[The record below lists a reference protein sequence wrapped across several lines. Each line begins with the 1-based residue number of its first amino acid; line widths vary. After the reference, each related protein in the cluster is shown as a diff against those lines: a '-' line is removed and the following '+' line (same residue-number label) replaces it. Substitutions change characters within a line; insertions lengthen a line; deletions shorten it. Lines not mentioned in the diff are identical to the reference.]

1 MPERTFS
8 DLRLYDKTCAALIAD
23 PDITGDLLLIGLWLA
38 RATVLDDPKPG
49 EGRWSTKAIARD
61 LYGRGRAY
69 SVTGMGMDSHVPS
82 HHMVTVREA
91 LRKDLPRYDPFIDNP
106 GEDHCGAPMPR
117 APFCRRSVMS
127 SGFSTDPDTGRMI
140 PFAVCGRK
148 DHQQW
153 WRGQDRE
160 RRALLGELG
169 DRVPK
174 PPANTGGALQ
184 RHIRGIGWAK
194 FYKLLDSRWEPPAE
208 GASTRK
214 PSLKVVANDEF
225 EPVEDVARPVLTVHE
240 GGWR

>member
-1 MPERTFS
+1 MTTERSFS

-38 RATVLDDPKPG
+38 RATVLNDPEPG
-49 EGRWSTKAIARD
+49 EGRWSTKAIAAAV
-61 LYGRGRAY
+61 YGRRQSG
-69 SVTGMGMDSHVPS
+69 TFLI
-82 HHMVTVREA
+82 REA
-91 LRKDLPRYDPFIDNP
+91 LRKDLPRYDPFNDNP
-106 GEDHCGAPMPR
+106 GEAQCGAPMPR
-117 APFCRRSVMS
+117 APFCRRSVTI
-127 SGFSTDPDTGRMI
+127 SGFRTDPDTGRMV

-153 WRGQDRE
+153 WREQDRE
-160 RRALLGELG
+160 QRALLAELG

-184 RHIRGIGWAK
+184 RHIRRIGWAK
-194 FYKLLDSRWEPPAE
+194 FYKLLDTRWEPPAE

-214 PSLKVVANDEF
+214 PTLTVVTNDEF
-225 EPVEDVARPVLTVHE
+225 EPVEDAARPVLTVHE